1 MNNSKIMILGT
12 KESFLIRAM
21 EKKLEGAGYD
31 SEFVTWDVNDIST
44 HWTGTDMVT
53 LYMDEGEQIPD
64 GIVHFLVDK
73 MADEDKKM
81 ITIGSR
87 EDNQYIFDHVPGDLI
102 HKSFTRPMDNDEYV
116 SAVGELISLVKSGA
130 MKKTILVVDDDPSYL
145 NLVRGW
151 LKGDYK
157 VAMANSGLQA
167 IKWLG
172 RNKADL
178 ILLDYEMPVTSGPQV
193 LEMLRNDAETASI
206 PVMFLTGKGDK
217 ESVLGVMSLNPQG
230 YFLKSIERNKLLSE
244 LENFFIKNK

>member
-1 MNNSKIMILGT
+1 MILGT

-178 ILLDYEMPVTSGPQV
+178 ILLDYEMPVVNGPKV
-193 LEMLRNDAETASI
+193 LEMLRSEPSTKDI
-206 PVMFLTGKGDK
+206 PVMFLTAKNDK
-217 ESVLGVMSLNPQG
+217 ESLMSVISLRPEK
-230 YFLKSIERNKLLSE
+230 YLLKTMPPNELLK
-244 LENFFIKNK
+244 NIDDFFIAQKAKIKK